1 VAVVGLLLSAVV
13 GARERRAAYSV
24 LRAMGAPA
32 AHLRRWLLLE
42 TVPLISLSVG
52 AGLLA
57 GLALCRVTMAGLTL
71 TATGDPTVP
80 PPVMVVPWIGVGAL
94 VAIAVTTG
102 VALPLLTARLLG
114 RTSAADDLRI
124 GDKP

>member
-1 VAVVGLLLSAVV
+1 
-13 GARERRAAYSV
+13 
-24 LRAMGAPA
+24 
-32 AHLRRWLLLE
+32 LLLE

-71 TATGDPTVP
+71 TATGDSTVP

-124 GDKP
+124 GDTP